1 MVEMNAGALKSGK
14 TRRVNFGLPMNPT
27 QAEWPRAAFCSPAP
41 RTSYTTRCPAA
52 ATRSAGSDICC
63 A

>member
-52 ATRSAGSDICC
+52 ATRSA
-63 A
+63 